1 MKSSALFSECRTYRY
16 ALWRVW
22 DESLDSIV
30 FIGLNPSTADESHN
44 DPTISRC
51 INFARKWGYG
61 GLCMANLFAYRAT
74 QPRIMMLADDPI
86 GPENDQILFDLVSK
100 AHVVIAA
107 WGNHGS
113 FMGRSV
119 QISKSIYN
127 LKCLGINK
135 SGEPSHPLYLNES
148 TNLISY

>member
-16 ALWRVW
+16 ALWRLW
-22 DESLDSIV
+22 DESLDSIL

-51 INFARKWGYG
+51 INFAKKWGYG

-74 QPRIMMLADDPI
+74 QPRIMILADDPI
-86 GPENDQILFDLVSK
+86 GPNNDQILFDLVSK
-100 AHVVIAA
+100 ADIVVAA

-113 FMGRSV
+113 FMGRSAY
-119 QISKSIYN
+119 IARSIHN
-127 LKCLGINK
+127 LSCLGFNK
-135 SGEPSHPLYLNES
+135 SGEPAHPLYLSES

>member
-113 FMGRSV
+113 FMGRSE
-119 QISKSIYN
+119 QISKSIHN

>member
-16 ALWRVW
+16 ALWRLW
-22 DESLDSIV
+22 DESLDSIL

-51 INFARKWGYG
+51 INFAKKWGYG

-86 GPENDQILFDLVSK
+86 GPDNDQILFDLVSK
-100 AHVVIAA
+100 TDIVVAA

-113 FMGRSV
+113 FMGRSAH
-119 QISKSIYN
+119 IARSIHN
-127 LKCLGINK
+127 LKCLGFNK
-135 SGEPSHPLYLNES
+135 SGEPVHPLYLAES
-148 TNLISY
+148 TSLISY